1 LFDRYNVDLVLQ
13 AHQHNY
19 QRTYPIKFN
28 EDSPSNPIKTST
40 NTSAYNDPSGQI
52 YATVGTGGVSIAD
65 GESQTEPL
73 FDSGDALY
81 DFKGKASFVVTQFK
95 EYGFINID
103 VINNGATFDA
113 KFYANNG
120 SIRDQFSITK

>member
-1 LFDRYNVDLVLQ
+1 LNVQ
-13 AHQHNY
+13 Y
-19 QRTYPIKFN
+19 K
-28 EDSPSNPIKTST
+28 S
-40 NTSAYNDPSGQI
+40 YNDPSGLI
-52 YATVGTGGVSIAD
+52 YAIVGTGGVGIAYR
-65 GESQTEPL
+65 ESQTEDL
-73 FDSGDALY
+73 FDSGETLY
-81 DFKGKASFVVTQFK
+81 DFKSKASFVVTKFK